1 MRSTICTDGKV
12 ATCKL
17 QVTQECDAM
26 NQVLE
31 AIQTAVREA
40 ATQVGPAVVGLR
52 RGSGVV
58 IAPGRVLTVAHV
70 LRGEEATVTFSDGRT
85 ATARVAGV
93 DTDLDLALLEA
104 DTGDLAPVAWSDG
117 RDVGVG
123 SAVFAL
129 ANPGGH
135 GL

>member
-40 ATQVGPAVVGLR
+40 ADHVGPAVVGLR

-70 LRGEEATVTFSDGRT
+70 LRGDEATVTFADGRS
-85 ATARVAGV
+85 ATGRVISLDA
-93 DTDLDLALLEA
+93 DL
-104 DTGDLAPVAWSDG
+104 
-117 RDVGVG
+117 DVGVIEVDTSDIAPVEWAKAG
-123 SAVFAL
+123 SAPA
-129 ANPGGH
+129 
-135 GL
+135 